1 MQNHNIDFSALI
13 EPVALELLGEPSS
26 KRGNRWRWGTKGSF
40 SADMQTATWFDHE
53 AGEGGGLLALIER
66 ETGLAEPRE
75 QLNWLASRGYI
86 DPLDATSE
94 ATSHHE
100 LVTKRQQRETEKAQR
115 KANQEAQQQSE
126 HAKAAERARWLWGNC
141 KAPSADHPYL
151 LLKDIDPDGLNLR
164 QHPSGALVVPMY
176 GPNGELVNLQFID
189 QDGKKRFLK
198 DGRKEGCYTL
208 IGADNGQGRVFVEGY
223 ATGYTSNQA
232 TGKQAI
238 VAFDAG
244 NLAPV
249 TAAMAHDGDV
259 VAADNDNAVKPGH
272 RFGKRLSSYGSG
284 HKAAMATGLPF
295 YLSPIPGKDFND
307 LGTQATR
314 AIFEA
319 APVSAT
325 PVFDAWKLAPAAL
338 KGTKADGWLNV
349 LGKADT
355 PESAARI
362 ARAIADRL
370 SLTAPAR
377 ATVAEVRQL
386 IEMAAPARMIHPATL
401 DNIAGRIDHIMQSYR
416 KPDALKS
423 VMLSSSAKAAHRVES
438 VTALPVLAPAD
449 YQGVIVVR
457 APMAAGKTQKI
468 GRPLATWATEN
479 SYRFIGIC
487 HRRSL
492 VREMASRLTLE
503 HYGDVDA
510 GTAWAANGLATCLP
524 SICRP
529 DHAPLIDSARVV
541 FIDEIAQTLDF
552 MESSVCRTGQHN
564 NRDVYERLSQIVAD
578 ADCVVVTD
586 AGVNDRVLHFLEQC
600 RPGEQFRIIE
610 MQAPTKAGIRATF
623 ASGQDDGAA
632 HVIGECLEE
641 LTNDGRV
648 WIACESKHRAAAIG
662 SLIEQHDP
670 ALRVLTVHADNAGN
684 KRQRDFMANPE
695 AESLYYDVVIASPVI
710 SSGISIEHRDQ
721 EKPHFTL
728 GAFIGNG
735 NSITPADAAQMLR
748 RVRYLTRFA
757 IGLLPNTKV
766 GQQHPDAILKAA
778 ETASRIEGKHSPA
791 TSFDALVADIRA
803 SHANAKADFAAALLW
818 QLEAAGWELHRATAV
833 DRAHI
838 DALRQVQTDMRDHH
852 REALKDTRI
861 LTDDEADALNRN
873 SQRTELQ
880 SIMLEAHRLRRGL
893 GLVGQSLTDE
903 AIDFWDD
910 GRAARQLDRFDA
922 FRGIVPNHDDTSVP
936 ITQRRY
942 LTACARAYGWLFDD
956 IDTDAEGWLTPGV
969 AELVLDRIMQHR
981 HLLAHLGIVPRKFGK
996 FMLTKSGDI
1005 VPMKR
1010 PEKATKVIGEVLA
1023 LMGLETKGK
1032 QLRCHSTGVNTL
1044 GNYTATVTPSTA
1056 KKQKGNPRIRVYSI
1070 TEGSYITMQAWADSR
1085 NAARKVVSVDTTPR
1099 RTQDGQAALV
1109 VEIRETVE
1117 PLRRAVRRSLVGL
1130 ADNGEVV
1137 SRPLRPRRVREIAHA

>member
-1 MQNHNIDFSALI
+1 MTPFNDFNGLI
-13 EPVALELLGEPSS
+13 EPVALELLGEPASQ
-26 KRGNRWRWGTKGSF
+26 RGDEWKWGNKGSL
-40 SADMQTATWFDHE
+40 AVNVAKDAWHDRE
-53 AGEGGGLLALIER
+53 AGEGGGVLALIER
-66 ETGLAEPRE
+66 ETGINDRAG
-75 QLNWLASRGYI
+75 QLDWLASRGYI
-86 DPLDATSE
+86 DPLDTPSE
-94 ATSHHE
+94 APSADE
-100 LVTKRQQRETEKAQR
+100 LARKRQQREAEKAQR
-115 KANQEAQQQSE
+115 KAAQDAQQQSE
-126 HAKAAERARWLWGNC
+126 YAKAAERARWLWENC

-151 LLKDIDPDGLNLR
+151 ILKGIDPTGLNLR
-164 QHPSGALVVPMY
+164 QHPSNGALVVPMY
-176 GPNGELVNLQFID
+176 NPTGTLVNLQFISS
-189 QDGKKRFLK
+189 DGEKRFLK
-198 DGRKEGCYTL
+198 GARKQDCYTL
-208 IGADNGQGRVFVEGY
+208 VGTDNGQGRVFCEGY
-223 ATGYTSNQA
+223 ATGYTAHQA

-249 TAAMAHDGDV
+249 TASMARDGDV
-259 VAADNDNAVKPGH
+259 VAADNDNAVKPDH
-272 RFGKRLSSYGSG
+272 RFSKRLASYGTG

-295 YLSPIPGKDFND
+295 YLSPTPGTDFND
-307 LGTQATR
+307 LGTDAAR
-314 AIFEA
+314 AIFDA
-319 APVSAT
+319 APVSEV
-325 PVFDAWKLAPAAL
+325 PVFDAWKLTPADL
-338 KGTKADGWLNV
+338 KGTKAASWFTA
-349 LGKADT
+349 LGKATT
-355 PESAARI
+355 PQTVASI

-377 ATVAEVRQL
+377 ATVAELRQL
-386 IEMAAPARMIHPATL
+386 IEAAAPAGMIHPATL
-401 DNIAGRIDHIMQSYR
+401 DSIAGRIGHIMQSYR
-416 KPDALKS
+416 KPDALRP
-423 VMLSSSAKAAHRVES
+423 VMLSPDAKAAHRVEN
-438 VTALPVLAPAD
+438 VTALPMLAPTD

-468 GRPLATWATEN
+468 GRPLAEWATEN

-529 DHAPLIDSARVV
+529 DHAPLIDNARVV

-564 NRDVYERLSQIVAD
+564 NRDVYERLTRIVAD

-610 MQAPTKAGIRATF
+610 MQAPAKAGIRATF

-670 ALRVLTVHADNAGN
+670 TLRVLTVHADNAGN
-684 KRQRDFMANPE
+684 KRQRDLLANPE
-695 AESLYYDVVIASPVI
+695 TESLNYDVVIASPVI

-721 EKPHFTL
+721 EEPHFTL

-778 ETASRIEGKHSPA
+778 ETAARIEGNHAPA
-791 TSFDALVADIRA
+791 TGFDALVADIRA

-818 QLEAAGWELHRATAV
+818 QLEAAGWELSRATNV
-833 DRAHI
+833 DSAHI
-838 DALRQVQTDMRDHH
+838 DALRQVQADMRDHR
-852 REALKDTRI
+852 REALKAAPI

-873 SQRTELQ
+873 SKRTELQ

-893 GLVGQSLTDE
+893 GLIGQPITDE

-922 FRGIVPNHDDTSVP
+922 FRGIVPSHDDCNVP

-942 LTACARAYGWLFDD
+942 LTACARAYGWLLDG
-956 IDTDAEGWLTPGV
+956 IDTKAEGWLTPDV

-996 FMLTKSGDI
+996 FMITKDGKLI
-1005 VPMKR
+1005 PMKR
-1010 PEKATKVIGEVLA
+1010 PERPVKVVSDVLA
-1023 LMGLETKGK
+1023 LAGLSIKAK
-1032 QLRCHSTGVNTL
+1032 RLRCDTTGVNTL
-1044 GNYTATVTPSTA
+1044 GNSTGSVTPKAS
-1056 KKQKGNPRIRVYSI
+1056 KKQKGNPIIRVYSI
-1070 TEGSYITMQAWADSR
+1070 THESHETMQQWADSR

-1099 RTQDGQAALV
+1099 LNQAGQAALV
-1109 VEIRETVE
+1109 AEMRETVE
-1117 PLRRAVRRSLVGL
+1117 PLRRAVRRAVQHPQ
-1130 ADNGEVV
+1130 GE
-1137 SRPLRPRRVREIAHA
+1137 SRTLRPMRLRPREAVSV